1 MGPAGGSSGLKPNK
15 NLATKRK
22 NRPGLAGE
30 LHPISLHYKMF
41 DVYFFFRI
49 WSKLIEH
56 DYKQAKVSLAIM
68 GNDDTVSGNEQTSTS
83 FQIFDATDEHLFLG
97 STRPSPNSSEWGEK
111 VKAMSV
117 SKRWRSLSRKL
128 QLKALLGVNRP
139 SIELGKGDETNWK
152 HKTAQSHNLR
162 TLISHKLKI
171 EEQKKKKSQF
181 SKMG

>member
-1 MGPAGGSSGLKPNK
+1 MQQMNISFLDPPA
-15 NLATKRK
+15 
-22 NRPGLAGE
+22 
-30 LHPISLHYKMF
+30 
-41 DVYFFFRI
+41 
-49 WSKLIEH
+49 
-56 DYKQAKVSLAIM
+56 
-68 GNDDTVSGNEQTSTS
+68 
-83 FQIFDATDEHLFLG
+83 
-97 STRPSPNSSEWGEK
+97 PSPNSSEWGEK
-111 VKAMSV
+111 VKVLSV